1 MAGGP
6 TPGKCDYRERHRLEV
21 SIGLDHSLVIGFHH
35 SGWALAFRDHING
48 SEHHRRLGTRAR
60 ICSDDFRDVYLTLP
74 PSVRRVEVKREP
86 PSDSAGGGGPGGPG
100 GGVVVSDR
108 VGLWFEF
115 GDDDSALRWHANSR
129 LWFLTNK
136 HHKLFMPL
144 EWQHEAFDR
153 HLRIETSLWP
163 TRDDVVGPARGS
175 RR

>member
-6 TPGKCDYRERHRLEV
+6 IPGKCDYRERHRLEV

-74 PSVRRVEVKREP
+74 PSVRRVEAKKDP
-86 PSDSAGGGGPGGPG
+86 DAGAGGL
-100 GGVVVSDR
+100 DR

-163 TRDDVVGPARGS
+163 ARDDVVGPARGS